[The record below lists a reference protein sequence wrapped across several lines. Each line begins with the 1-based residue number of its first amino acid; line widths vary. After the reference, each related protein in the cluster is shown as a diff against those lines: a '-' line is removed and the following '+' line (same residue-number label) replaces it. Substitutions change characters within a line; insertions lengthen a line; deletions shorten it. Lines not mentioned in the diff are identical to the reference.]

1 MNVIRRI
8 LNTLR
13 SREAN
18 ADDAGWISLDA
29 IGGLTTYLMLF
40 PLLAYLIWQGLAWFQ
55 QRTVAYHFNLIVAA
69 AREYGRTHA
78 PDLLAQA
85 TATSGPTLAIA
96 DLQAANLLQSVS
108 ERNGW
113 GQGYQIHVRQPEDGA
128 LRLVVL
134 TTGGTRD
141 GTSFLNSTVPGTAAI
156 AGGHAGFIPSGVLP
170 GQNSGQLVGTM
181 GGWRLILADC
191 GIPSPGAGHLGALT
205 DFSADELAGE
215 FLYRVAVPGKPE
227 LNEMWTELDMTDHAI
242 RNVAEVQFTP
252 HELEEDFC
260 LDAENEG
267 RTFLDEVQGLYLCRN
282 GQAELIADTGNS
294 RLFKDALLVADGDLL
309 DKPSCAPGTNTE
321 PEIFVAPSIFSA
333 NEKSPPLAAV
343 QAWATEE
350 NDTQWRIHMRVL
362 KGDGKGWVYP
372 DANYGRAM
380 AFALCTR
387 RDTDAGD

>member
-1 MNVIRRI
+1 MNIFRRFRNFLI
-8 LNTLR
+8 KN
-13 SREAN
+13 
-18 ADDAGWISLDA
+18 DDGGWISLDA
-29 IGGLTTYLMLF
+29 IGGLTTYLLLF
-40 PLLAYLIWQGLAWFQ
+40 PLLAYLIWQGITWFQ
-55 QRTVAYHFNLIVAA
+55 QRTVAWHLNLVVAA

-78 PDLLAQA
+78 PELLAQA
-85 TATSGPTLAIA
+85 TAASGPALTIT
-96 DLQAANLLQSVS
+96 DLQAANLLQNVS

-128 LRLVVL
+128 LRLIVL

-141 GTSFLNSTVPGTAAI
+141 GTSFFNSTVPGTAAI

-181 GGWRLILADC
+181 GGWRIVLADC
-191 GIPSPGAGHLGALT
+191 GIPSPGEGHLGALT

-227 LNEMWTELDMTDHAI
+227 LNEMWTELDMTDHTI

-260 LDAENEG
+260 DAGNEG
-267 RTFLDEVQGLYLCRN
+267 RTFLDEEQGLYLCRN
-282 GQAELIADTGNS
+282 GHAEILADTGNS
-294 RLFKDALLVADGDLL
+294 RLFKDARLVANGDLL
-309 DKPSCAPGTNTE
+309 DKPSCAPGTDTE

-387 RDTDAGD
+387 RDGDAGN